1 MNEVY
6 ILDSHNPQVT
16 RKWLEAHKPRV
27 IIKAIAGDDS
37 IDLQAC
43 RELGV
48 SVVRADYQHEIP
60 CVEWCL
66 RMLLEFEGARGREVC
81 GKRAVVVGSA
91 GRIGSKLEKALYA
104 LGVHTLSFDKKLDHS
119 REDLLERLGKADY
132 CFVCCPLTDETKGL
146 IGRIELEALGSDG
159 ALICVSRAL
168 VCDFPAVSAF
178 VAKGGR
184 FAVDADDIDD
194 YLVENRLKVTFH
206 DRFFNTRHICGYTR
220 EAKQRRA
227 EAISRV
233 LEAINEPAGIV
244 IQ

>member
-1 MNEVY
+1 MKEVY
-6 ILDSHNPQVT
+6 VLDSHKPRVT
-16 RKWLEAHKPRV
+16 REWLEAHKPRV

-43 RELGV
+43 KDHGV
-48 SVVRADYQHEIP
+48 SVLQVNYQHEIP
-60 CVEWCL
+60 CSEWCI
-66 RMLLEFEGARGREVC
+66 RMLLEFEGSRGREIC

-91 GRIGSKLEKALYA
+91 GRIGAQLRRMLYA
-104 LGVHTLSFDKKLDHS
+104 LGVHTLDYDLKLQHTC
-119 REDLLERLGKADY
+119 EDLLERLQKADY
-132 CFVCCPLTDETKGL
+132 CFVCCPLTPESKGL

-159 ALICVSRAL
+159 VLVGVSRAL

-184 FAVDADDIDD
+184 FAADSDEIP
-194 YLVENRLKVTFH
+194 YSALLLQAGERVRITP
-206 DRFFNTRHICGYTR
+206 HICGYTV

-227 EAISRV
+227 AAISRA
-233 LEAINEPAGIV
+233 LEAIDEPAGIV